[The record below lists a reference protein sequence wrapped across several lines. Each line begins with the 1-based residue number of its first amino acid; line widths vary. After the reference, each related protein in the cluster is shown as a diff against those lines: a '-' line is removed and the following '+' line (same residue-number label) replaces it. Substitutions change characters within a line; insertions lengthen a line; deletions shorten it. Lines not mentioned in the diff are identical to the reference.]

1 MFKPKVEM
9 EMKARNIQYMC
20 IKPPSEEEIVKGM
33 NLILIFGCPANKG
46 VPATSKMATQFFK
59 VLEQA

>member
-1 MFKPKVEM
+1 M